1 MRAQGSACL
10 ADDRLRPLTF
20 VHLSDSH
27 LVTDPDSAGTVFE
40 SAGTATEA
48 LLREIAALP
57 VPFEFVLHTGD
68 VNHDPQ
74 REDDYRRTLELYS
87 RLGVPVYYLPGNH
100 DRCPWLQRR
109 LLGREVPGPHA
120 DQEFEAGGVQF
131 LLPDSTVPP
140 EEGGHGRLE
149 PEQLAWLEGRCAA
162 RDSRPLVVALHHN
175 PLSLAVA
182 WPEELILRNGEALHE
197 ILLLAR
203 QRLRLVI
210 YGHIH
215 ESVLTLRDGIPY
227 HSVRGSWFQLRT
239 WYGQA
244 SLGPEPLQWPS
255 YNLVTLTERDTFV
268 RHCRVRP

>member
-1 MRAQGSACL
+1 MQS
-10 ADDRLRPLTF
+10 LTF

-27 LVTDPDSAGTVFE
+27 LMAEGME
-40 SAGTATEA
+40 SGSSLTATRA
-48 LLREIAALP
+48 LLRDIDALP
-57 VPFEFVLHTGD
+57 APIDFVLHTGD

-74 REDDYRRTLELYS
+74 REDDYRLTLELYS
-87 RLGVPVYYLPGNH
+87 RLGVPVYFLPGNH
-100 DRCPWLQRR
+100 DHSVWLQRV
-109 LLGREVPGPHA
+109 LQGRENPGPHA

-131 LLPDSTVPP
+131 LLLDSSVPK
-140 EEGGHGRLE
+140 ECGGHGRLE

-175 PLSLAVA
+175 PLSLAVS

-203 QRLRLVI
+203 QRLRCVL

-215 ESVLTLRDGIPY
+215 ESLLTLRDGIAY
-227 HSVRGSWFQLRT
+227 QGVRGSCFQLRT

-244 SLGPEPLQWPS
+244 SLGSEPLQWPG

-268 RHCRVRP
+268 RHCRVLL

>member
-10 ADDRLRPLTF
+10 AGDRMQPLTF

-27 LVTDPDSAGTVFE
+27 LVTDQDSAGTGFE
-40 SAGTATEA
+40 SALAATEA

-100 DRCPWLQRR
+100 DRCPWLQRTPGQGSPR
-109 LLGREVPGPHA
+109 PPRRPGIRGRRRPVPA
-120 DQEFEAGGVQF
+120 AGQHC
-131 LLPDSTVPP
+131 P
-140 EEGGHGRLE
+140 GGRGRHGRLE

-175 PLSLAVA
+175 PLSLAVS
-182 WPEELILRNGEALHE
+182 WPEELILRKGA
-197 ILLLAR
+197 AR
-203 QRLRLVI
+203 DSFAGAAAPAPCHLRP
-210 YGHIH
+210 H
-215 ESVLTLRDGIPY
+215 P
-227 HSVRGSWFQLRT
+227 
-239 WYGQA
+239 
-244 SLGPEPLQWPS
+244 
-255 YNLVTLTERDTFV
+255 
-268 RHCRVRP
+268 